1 NLISPG
7 ALIITLVSITILL
20 LWESVLNKKHKI
32 FKVLQGPLV
41 AVAAGVFL
49 NYLFTSNNGS
59 LRLDSDQ
66 VVNLPV
72 AEGIVD
78 FFNQFMLPDFSR
90 IVDWEV
96 YVTAFTIAIVASLE
110 TLLCVEATDKL
121 DPEKRITSTNQ
132 ELKAQGI
139 GNMVSG
145 LIGGL
150 PITQVIVRSTANISF
165 GARTKLSTIIHGIL
179 LLVCALGI
187 PRILNMIPLAT
198 LACILIVVGYKLA
211 KPSLF
216 KEMYKLGWSQ
226 FIPFMATVVG
236 VVFTDLLQGIAIGM
250 IVAIFYILRN
260 NYRNPFYMI
269 ENNHEAGREYNIV
282 LSEEVSFLNKGSIL
296 QMLNHVPVNARV
308 FIDGRNSR
316 VIDHDVVEIIN
327 NFKTRAGM
335 KNIKLEVVGIDNK
348 N

>member
-1 NLISPG
+1 
-7 ALIITLVSITILL
+7 
-20 LWESVLNKKHKI
+20 
-32 FKVLQGPLV
+32 
-41 AVAAGVFL
+41 
-49 NYLFTSNNGS
+49 
-59 LRLDSDQ
+59 
-66 VVNLPV
+66 
-72 AEGIVD
+72 
-78 FFNQFMLPDFSR
+78 
-90 IVDWEV
+90 
-96 YVTAFTIAIVASLE
+96 
-110 TLLCVEATDKL
+110 
-121 DPEKRITSTNQ
+121 
-132 ELKAQGI
+132 LKAKGI

-145 LIGGL
+145 FIGGL

-179 LLVCALGI
+179 LLVCALAI

-198 LACILIVVGYKLA
+198 LACILIAVGYKLA

-226 FIPFMATVVG
+226 FIPFMATVIG

-250 IVAIFYILRN
+250 TVAIFYILRN

-269 ENNHEAGREYNIV
+269 ENNHEEGREYNIV

-308 FIDGRNSR
+308 VIDGSNSR

-327 NFKTRAGM
+327 NFKTRADM
-335 KNIKLEVVGIDNK
+335 KNIKLEVVGVDNK
-348 N
+348 KLK